1 MTTAVGA
8 SQQLDEVGDRRGTG
22 TEFANEIFAVVDV
35 LNRESGLRRAVSDT
49 GSETKARQ
57 GLIDAVFTSKSNPRA
72 LKLKDSVS
80 AFVAACVSVK

>member
-57 GLIDAVFTSKSNPRA
+57 AYRRGFHVEGLARLQGTPGRDNH
-72 LKLKDSVS
+72 L
-80 AFVAACVSVK
+80 